1 MDEYNGCVRTDV
13 TMSPCDIV
21 GKKRGP
27 DGDDFT
33 NKIKARRKPRACSAR
48 VGIAANLLHIV

>member
-1 MDEYNGCVRTDV
+1 MGWVRTDV

-21 GKKRGP
+21 GKKRRP